1 MEEQKRQ
8 LPTSKGSHGVLSVN
22 THNLRK
28 LADGYGSAGDSKS
41 DIIKFNNMLT
51 QRPPLPSMSGMET
64 PIPELMQN
72 KYQ

>member
-51 QRPPLPSMSGMET
+51 
-64 PIPELMQN
+64 
-72 KYQ
+72 